1 MSEHKKKSKSKPKQE
16 DPTPSA
22 KILKECLNSYEAY
35 TEFIDDATD
44 IQSDD
49 ILDVVYERIGASSSW
64 NHIFDIVIQE
74 RLVSFSGALDLMH
87 FTFVMSK
94 LYNNDDR
101 EYLSGVFNLEEA
113 YAKIQSF
120 FSREYRG
127 IVRTAKCIAD
137 DNSSASGSM

>member
-1 MSEHKKKSKSKPKQE
+1 MSEHKKKSKSKDTTLAIK
-16 DPTPSA
+16 T
-22 KILKECLNSYEAY
+22 LKECLNSYEAY
-35 TEFIDDATD
+35 TEFIDNTTD

-49 ILDVVYERIGASSSW
+49 ILDTVYERIGASSSW
-64 NHIFDIVIQE
+64 NHIFDIIIQE

-87 FTFVMSK
+87 FTYVMSK

-101 EYLSGVFNLEEA
+101 EYLSSVFNLEEA
-113 YAKIQSF
+113 YSKIQGF

-127 IVRTAKCIAD
+127 IVRDAKCIAD

>member
-1 MSEHKKKSKSKPKQE
+1 MSEHKKKSKSKAKHDEP
-16 DPTPSA
+16 PSV
-22 KILKECLNSYEAY
+22 KVLKDCLNSYEAY
-35 TEFIDDATD
+35 TEFIDDVTE
-44 IQSDD
+44 IRSDD

-64 NHIFDIVIQE
+64 NHIFDTVIQE
-74 RLVSFSGALDLMH
+74 RLVSFSTALDLMH
-87 FTFVMSK
+87 FTYVMSR

-101 EYLSGVFNLEEA
+101 EYLSGVFNLDEA

-127 IVRTAKCIAD
+127 IVRAAKCIAD